1 MRFVIVHKVV
11 SYLMVMTSTLSLLLS
26 GELPPWVGP
35 VVMTLC
41 AASWFWESPRVELPR
56 YETTWNILTVGM
68 LAFVAF
74 EIITGDPLI
83 MSGVHFILFL
93 LVNKLFNRRTSRDY
107 LQLYLISF
115 MQVIAG
121 SAVDFELTYGVQ
133 FILYVVFGTWTLIL
147 FHLKREMEDNYLL
160 KYGDSLHG
168 RPVQVDRVLNS
179 RKLIGGRFLLAT
191 SAVSLIVFLGST
203 IVFVAFP
210 RIGFGLFFKRQRQ
223 GVMMSGFSDRIE
235 LGEFGVIKDDPT
247 VVMRVEFPRGRE
259 ALPSSTYWR
268 GISFDQYDGKSWTKS
283 RNKRD
288 RLRRTGEGLY
298 VLNAGLE
305 AVEPKVVQAIYL
317 EPMEARVLFGVP
329 ELFAAT
335 LQDPQQSI
343 PLPGSVRSFF
353 TDFSGDLF
361 YEQSDEIAFRYYALS
376 APRTETPPGWSTS
389 LTEYREA
396 TAADAEVAALYTQL
410 PSRLDPRVAE
420 LARTLVGDA
429 STIGLAVE
437 RVASHL
443 RTQYAYSLNLKRDD
457 DFAPLE
463 DFLFIQKQGHCE
475 YFSTALSVLLRTQGI
490 ATRNVNGFLGGAWNG
505 FGNYLAVSQSDAHS
519 WVEVRLPGDVWV
531 TQDATPPTGARPTSN
546 AVYSR
551 FLQYSDALKMRWSKY
566 IIEYDLQQQVGL
578 LVHLR
583 AFFSDFMGPTREA
596 EPKTVAGPKSRG
608 SVAVGVLLVVV
619 FGVALYV
626 VVLRRQKRL
635 DFSPRR
641 RTSRDGATELYREL
655 LTTYKRLGFIRGEAM
670 TAQEFAAHLVGR
682 GAPALVQAQVVIA
695 LYERCRFG
703 DEVPE
708 EAVVRETRRALRK
721 ALAEPRVSAP

>member
-11 SYLMVMTSTLSLLLS
+11 SYLMVMTSTLSLFLS

-35 VVMTLC
+35 VVMALC

-74 EIITGDPLI
+74 EIITGDALI

-107 LQLYLISF
+107 LQLYVLSF

-121 SAVDFELTYGVQ
+121 STVDFDLTYGVQ

-283 RNKRD
+283 RKKRD

-298 VLNAGLE
+298 VLNADLE

-429 STIGLAVE
+429 STVGLAVE

-531 TQDATPPTGARPTSN
+531 TQDATPPTGARPTYN

-578 LVHLR
+578 FVHLR
-583 AFFSDFMGPTREA
+583 AFFSDLMGPTREA
-596 EPKTVAGPKSRG
+596 EPKTVAGSKSRG

-626 VVLRRQKRL
+626 VFLRRQKRL

-682 GAPALVQAQVVIA
+682 GAPGLVQAQGVIA